1 MRTMRVISDIAE
13 LVSERRS
20 WGGTGDAIGLVPT
33 MGYLHAGH
41 LSLARAARAE
51 NALVLAS
58 IFVNPT
64 QFGPGEDLS
73 RYPRDLPRDLDLLAS
88 VGVDIVFA
96 PSAEQMYPAGFNT
109 YVEPGG
115 PVTQRLE
122 AASRPGHFR
131 GVATIVMKLFQL
143 TQPHNA
149 YFGQKDAQQVAVIR
163 QMVRDLNLPVAL
175 RVMPIVREPGGL
187 AMSSRNSYLRAEERA
202 AATVLNRALL
212 AGRDAFERMSAGGPA
227 EVARTIA
234 EVIATEPRATL
245 DYADVCDPDTFEPL
259 ATLRAPA
266 LLAVAARV
274 GPARLIDNLL
284 LRADGSWYLCF
295 WASLGLASPGGRVTG

>member
-1 MRTMRVISDIAE
+1 MRIISDIAE
-13 LVSERRS
+13 LVSERRT
-20 WGGTGDAIGLVPT
+20 WGGAGEVGLVPT

-58 IFVNPT
+58 VFVNPT

-73 RYPRDLPRDLDLLAS
+73 RYPRDLPRDLDLLDGA
-88 VGVDIVFA
+88 GVDIVFT
-96 PSAEQMYPAGFNT
+96 PSAEQMYPPGFNT
-109 YVEPGG
+109 YVELGG

-131 GVATIVMKLFQL
+131 GVATVVLKLFQI
-143 TQPHNA
+143 TQPRNA

-163 QMVRDLNLPVAL
+163 QMVRDLNLPVTL
-175 RVMPIVREPGGL
+175 RVLPIVREPGGL
-187 AMSSRNSYLRAEERA
+187 AMSSRNSYLSARERA

-212 AGRDAFERMSAGGPA
+212 AGRDTFERKPAGGPA
-227 EVARTIA
+227 EVMRTIT
-234 EVIATEPRATL
+234 EVIATEPLAIL

-259 ATLRAPA
+259 THLRAPA

-284 LRADGSWYLCF
+284 LRPDGSWDVGVE
-295 WASLGLASPGGRVTG
+295 AP